1 MDTYYDTNTA
11 KANNRRNH
19 SERVQ
24 VEMYSEASLNAGI
37 VTIIEVTRGDTIK
50 QFWEASPAAQKNLP
64 SGKVSGWPTNHLWL
78 KVDASRFP
86 SHANWTSTE
95 DSFPDLCDVEHC
107 VAGSNEK
114 YSIPSTSCTQF
125 LPN

>member
-64 SGKVSGWPTNHLWL
+64 SGKVSDWPSDHLWL
-78 KVDASRFP
+78 KVDASRFA
-86 SHANWTSTE
+86 SHANWIFNEGLVSRTWRRGA
-95 DSFPDLCDVEHC
+95 LC
-107 VAGSNEK
+107 G
-114 YSIPSTSCTQF
+114 
-125 LPN
+125 